1 MTFHPGLI
9 SLTTMKIAVCGCGGI
24 GGVVAGVL
32 GGAAG
37 GTGRDVCCIEAA
49 AEYAEQLNE
58 RGIVL
63 KGKKGDIRASVKA
76 YAGFASAPGP
86 FDCIILAVKSGA
98 LREVYEQCVRYLAP
112 SGFILTLQ
120 NGLEP
125 LRLSDSFPGVK
136 TMGGAVGYNAIM
148 REYGRYDVTS
158 QGGIIVGRLNGCT
171 EEDISCVKT
180 LFEPGIEIESTDNI
194 RGVMWSKL
202 LIVCG
207 ITGLGGA
214 AGMRVGEL
222 MKQRAA
228 RRLFYYI
235 AEEGSRVA
243 SALGIRMEKFGGMLP
258 ARFGMHR
265 GAYPLFLRYLL
276 LKMVGRSRRNLK
288 SNIHHDLERGRGT
301 EVDYLN
307 GEIVKRGE
315 DAGVETPVNREVVR
329 IIKEIEN
336 KRRVMGVENLEEILH
351 AIER

>member
-1 MTFHPGLI
+1 LTFRPGLI

-32 GGAAG
+32 GSAAG
-37 GTGRDVCCIEAA
+37 SAGHDVCCIEATV
-49 AEYAEQLNE
+49 EYAQQLNE

-63 KGKKGDIRASVKA
+63 EGKKGAIRAVVKA
-76 YAGFASAPGP
+76 YAGFASSPGSY
-86 FDCIILAVKSGA
+86 DCIILAVKSGA
-98 LREVYEQCVRYLAP
+98 LQEVYGQCMRYLAP

-125 LRLSDSFPGVK
+125 LRLSDAFPAMK
-136 TMGGAVGYNAIM
+136 TMGGAVGYNAVM
-148 REYGRYDVTS
+148 REYGRYYVTT
-158 QGGIIVGRLNGCT
+158 QGGIIVGSLNGCT
-171 EEDISCVKT
+171 EEDIACVKT

-214 AGMRVGEL
+214 AGMCVGGL

-228 RRLFYYI
+228 RRLFYHI

-243 SALGIRMEKFGGMLP
+243 SALGVRMEKFGGILP

-276 LKMVGRSRRNLK
+276 LKAVGKSRRDLK
-288 SNIHHDLERGRGT
+288 SNIHLDLERGRRT

-307 GEIVKRGE
+307 GEIVKQGE
-315 DAGVETPVNREVVR
+315 VAGVQTPVNNEVVR
-329 IIKEIEN
+329 IIKEIED
-336 KRRVMGVENLEEILH
+336 KRRVMGPENLEEILRV
-351 AIER
+351 IER